1 MEVNFVKLSP
11 TQNMTLLIARDK
23 KLMSNGTHPPLLEVS
38 WRRAGLIV
46 RCQPSWMKKRSG
58 KPFSPVLP
66 HGSTRG

>member
-23 KLMSNGTHPPLLEVS
+23 KLMSNGTHPLLLEVS

-46 RCQPSWMKKRSG
+46 RCQLSRMKERSERL
-58 KPFSPVLP
+58 FSPA
-66 HGSTRG
+66 